1 MRGQILKINLPKK
14 GADTALFEVLCQSQ
28 HWMKV
33 LCMGVRWKVE
43 ILNAK
48 IQEKQMTPVYPIHSW
63 LNGNETVQKGLC
75 LLQAT
80 EEGDFA
86 LITT

>member
-1 MRGQILKINLPKK
+1 MRGQRLKIKLPKE
-14 GADTALFEVLCQSQ
+14 GADAALFEVHCQSQ

-33 LCMGVRWKVE
+33 LCMCVCWKEE

-48 IQEKQMTPVYPIHSW
+48 IQEKKVTPVYPIHSW
-63 LNGNETVQKGLC
+63 LNGNKTVQKGLC

-80 EEGDFA
+80 EEGGFA